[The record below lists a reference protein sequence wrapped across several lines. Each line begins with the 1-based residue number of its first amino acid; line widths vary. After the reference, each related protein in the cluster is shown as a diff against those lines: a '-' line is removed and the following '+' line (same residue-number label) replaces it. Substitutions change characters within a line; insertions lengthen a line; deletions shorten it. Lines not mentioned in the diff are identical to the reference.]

1 MIKSIKG
8 YLTSKCEFVMP
19 PKKVVYLFGAGATQG
34 EAQYEAGLGEGLS
47 LENVSEK
54 AISLGKEEQKLQVML
69 SEIERD
75 DIKDIELYISLLESV
90 NTKKYSE
97 LASALRSFFCQSIQE
112 NLISGK
118 TPIEPSLT
126 MALLEM
132 HEKLAEN
139 EKFIGAISLNYDNM
153 LDRAFNE
160 VFKGINYGIK
170 CKCEKAVYNV
180 GEEFPLLIKLHGS
193 FNWKKG
199 FRFVLI
205 DEEQAQVA
213 KQAEMLWI
221 PPSIEKER
229 DAYPFNLLWG
239 KAFQMLDCDILR
251 IVGCKLS
258 QNDWGLISLLFNTQ
272 LEPGGVYEIQLICSH
287 KGGENIRKRNGFLK
301 NVKILGELENCQDL
315 IEPPL
320 KNTFE
325 SWLRV
330 RLGLLREEGVP
341 LDDLELPHVN
351 KILGVRSDW
360 KGK

>member
-258 QNDWGLISLLFNTQ
+258 
-272 LEPGGVYEIQLICSH
+272 
-287 KGGENIRKRNGFLK
+287 
-301 NVKILGELENCQDL
+301 
-315 IEPPL
+315 
-320 KNTFE
+320 
-325 SWLRV
+325 
-330 RLGLLREEGVP
+330 
-341 LDDLELPHVN
+341 
-351 KILGVRSDW
+351 
-360 KGK
+360 